1 MYIMPKIPV
10 AICYHNNKVSIE
22 LINVSNI
29 FLSNSAEH
37 GQYGC
42 LLGYTYDRMDPAWDQ
57 REPLPNEHIWHI
69 DIYNVLEQMISVSCN
84 MKSYVF
90 ISI

>member
-1 MYIMPKIPV
+1 MPKIPV

-29 FLSNSAEH
+29 SLSNSAEH
-37 GQYGC
+37 GQYRC
-42 LLGYTYDRMDPAWDQ
+42 LLSYTYDRMDPAWDQ
-57 REPLPNEHIWHI
+57 GEPLTNEHIWHI
-69 DIYNVLEQMISVSCN
+69 DIYNVLEQIISVSCT